1 MADTPVLATQR
12 PIHRIHAA
20 PIDARYA
27 RGWHC
32 LGLADDYRDGRAHGL
47 SIFGTR
53 VVVFQGEGG
62 QLHILDG
69 YCPHMGADLG
79 RGQVDGDTL
88 VCPFHGW
95 SWAGDGTCAAIPY
108 SARIPPKA
116 RIKSWPVME
125 QNHLLFVWNDPE
137 GNAPDPSVAIPRI
150 DACFSDAWSDWVIVK
165 WVINTNCRELID
177 NQSDMV
183 HFGPVH
189 GAPIDYFCNTFAGPV
204 VYQKLRGTSS
214 RLAGSGQLTADSA
227 YFGPAYHVT
236 LMTGEAQ
243 GTPVSSILL
252 NSHVPIDTNRFELRF
267 GVMVRKDPA
276 LSDEQSRAMVDG
288 YVQAAQ
294 SAFREDVA
302 IWEHKTRVDNP
313 LLCEGDGPIYRLREW
328 YRQFYTDVD
337 ALSAQHARVE
347 VHEYRCEEAGW
358 RQLADV
364 PADAASRLSTI

>member
-1 MADTPVLATQR
+1 MTESSAPATRHPV
-12 PIHRIHAA
+12 HRIHAA

-53 VVVFQGEGG
+53 VAVFQGEDG
-62 QLHILDG
+62 QLRILDG

-79 RGQVDGDTL
+79 RGHVDGNAL

-95 SWAGDGTCAAIPY
+95 SWAGDGACTAIPY
-108 SARIPPKA
+108 SQRIPPKA
-116 RIKSWPVME
+116 HIKSWPVME
-125 QNHLLFVWNDPE
+125 QNRLLFVWNDPE
-137 GNAPDPSVAIPRI
+137 GNGPDPAVEIPRI
-150 DACFSDAWSDWVIVK
+150 DACFSDAWSDWAIVK
-165 WVINTNCRELID
+165 WVIDTNCRELID
-177 NQSDMV
+177 NQSDMA

-204 VYQKLRGTSS
+204 AYQKLRGGSS
-214 RLAGSGQLTADSA
+214 RLAGSGGLTADSA

-243 GTPVSSILL
+243 GQPLRSILL
-252 NSHVPIDTNRFELRF
+252 NSHVPIDTNSFELRF
-267 GVMVRKDPA
+267 GVMVEKNPA
-276 LSDEQSRAMVDG
+276 LTEEQNRAMVDG
-288 YVQAAQ
+288 YVLAAQ

-302 IWEHKTRVDNP
+302 IWDHKTRVDNP
-313 LLCEGDGPIYRLREW
+313 LLCEGDGPIYRLRQW
-328 YRQFYTDVD
+328 YQQFYTDVGELP
-337 ALSAQHARVE
+337 ARHASVE
-347 VHEYRCEEAGW
+347 VHEYRGEHGAW

-364 PADAASRLSTI
+364 PADAASCLATI